1 MDQYAEFPFLKS
13 LEDSWEDVL
22 EELNNL
28 LYNES
33 ENNKSYFQAWHEVEI
48 YEGRWDVYGLYAFGE
63 KLENNCKRCPKT
75 TSLVESIPGMV
86 TAGFS
91 ALAPETHI
99 RPHVGYSD
107 SVLRCHLGL
116 ITPKPCPEYDRR
128 ATGTLTSDTC
138 GIRVGDEFY
147 HWAPGKAF
155 VFDDTLEHEA
165 WNWGDRTRFILLI
178 DFKKK
183 IAPPTARVMDSK
195 SMLANLLSRGKG
207 GAAP

>member
-1 MDQYAEFPFLKS
+1 MDQYIEFPFLKS

-33 ENNKSYFQAWHEVEI
+33 ENQKAYFQPWHEVEI
-48 YEGRWDVYGLYAFGE
+48 YEGQWDVYGLYAFGE
-63 KLENNCKRCPKT
+63 KIESNCKRCPKT
-75 TSLVESIPGMV
+75 TTLVESIPGMV

-107 SVLRCHLGL
+107 KVLRCHLGL
-116 ITPKPCPEYDRR
+116 ITPKPLPDYDRR
-128 ATGTLTSDTC
+128 ATGVLTAKTC
-138 GIRVGDEFY
+138 GMRVGDEFY
-147 HWAPGKAF
+147 YWEQGRGF
-155 VFDDTLEHEA
+155 VFDDTELHEA

-178 DFKKK
+178 DFKKQAISTQK
-183 IAPPTARVMDSK
+183 TENSK
-195 SMLANLLSRGKG
+195 KSSLGNILALGMQAKN
-207 GAAP
+207 

>member
-1 MDQYAEFPFLKS
+1 MNQYVKFPFLKS

-28 LYNES
+28 LFNEA
-33 ENNKSYFQAWHEVEI
+33 ENNKSYFQSWHEVEI

-63 KLENNCKRCPKT
+63 KLEGNCKRCPKT

-91 ALAPETHI
+91 ALAPDTHI

-116 ITPKPCPEYDRR
+116 ITPKPCPDYDRR
-128 ATGTLTSDTC
+128 ATGALTADTC

-178 DFKKK
+178 DFKKQV
-183 IAPPTARVMDSK
+183 APPTTRVLDSK
-195 SMLANLLSRGKG
+195 SMLANLLSRGRG
-207 GAAP
+207 GTAP

>member
-28 LYNES
+28 LYNEV
-33 ENNKSYFQAWHEVEI
+33 ENEKSYFQSWHEVEI

-63 KLENNCKRCPKT
+63 KLKSNCERCPKT
-75 TSLVESIPGMV
+75 TSLIESIPGLT

-107 SVLRCHLGL
+107 DVLRCHLGL
-116 ITPKPCPEYDRR
+116 ITPKPLPDYDRR
-128 ATGTLTSDTC
+128 ATGILTAKTC
-138 GIRVGDEFY
+138 GLRVDDDFY
-147 HWAPGKAF
+147 YWEEGKAF
-155 VFDDTLEHEA
+155 VFDDTIRHEA

-178 DFKKK
+178 DFKKQ
-183 IAPPTARVMDSK
+183 APAKEVNLMDSK
-195 SMLANLLSRGKG
+195 TILANLLSRGKG

>member
-1 MDQYAEFPFLKS
+1 MDKYAKFSFLRS

-33 ENNKSYFQAWHEVEI
+33 ENNKSYFQSWHEVEI

-63 KLENNCKRCPKT
+63 KLESNCNRCPKT

-91 ALAPETHI
+91 ALAPDTHI

-116 ITPKPCPEYDRR
+116 ITPKPCPDYDRR
-128 ATGTLTSDTC
+128 ATGALTADTC

-178 DFKKK
+178 DFKKQ
-183 IAPPTARVMDSK
+183 IAPPTARVMDSR